1 MSAAAYTAY
10 TNARII
16 DPASDMDATG
26 TLVVKGGRIMAV
38 GADGEIPQGAKVID
52 CTGLVLAPGLV
63 DMRAFA
69 ADAAA
74 AARGGITTVTLMPDR
89 EPPVDNQAMVEYVAR
104 KAAES
109 GQIRA
114 RVMGALTRGLAGTEM
129 AELGLMRGAG
139 AVGFTDAR
147 KSGAD
152 TGVMRRLMEYATA
165 LDGLVVQF
173 PEDAAL
179 AADGVMNEGETA
191 TRLGLAGISVAA
203 ETIIIE
209 RDLRLLEIT
218 GGRYHV
224 ALVTCAGSLDVIRR
238 ARDKG
243 LGVSCAVAPHHFALN
258 ETAVADYRS
267 FARVA
272 PPLRAEDDR
281 AAIVEG
287 IRDGTIDA
295 ICSDHDPRDAEA
307 KRLPFAQAAPGA
319 VGFECMLPLA
329 LELAHNHDIPLK
341 VLLRAMTSRPAE
353 ILGID
358 AGTLAVDA
366 PADFILIDPD
376 RPWRIDADELAS
388 ETRNT
393 PFDGRPVQGR
403 VMRTVLGGKTVFE
416 FAEKTEK

>member
-1 MSAAAYTAY
+1 MSVTAY
-10 TNARII
+10 TGARIV
-16 DPASDMDATG
+16 DPASG
-26 TLVVKGGRIMAV
+26 TDGNGVLVVRGGKILAV
-38 GADGEIPQGAKVID
+38 GADAEIPQGAKVVD
-52 CTGLVLAPGLV
+52 CMGLVLAPGLV

-69 ADAAA
+69 SDGAA

-89 EPPVDNQAMVEYVAR
+89 DPPVDNQAMVEYVAR
-104 KAAES
+104 KAAEG

-114 RVMGALTRGLAGTEM
+114 RVMGALTKGLAGSEM
-129 AELGLMRGAG
+129 AEMGLMRGAG

-147 KSGAD
+147 KSVAD

-165 LDGLVVQF
+165 LDGLIVQF
-173 PEDAAL
+173 PQDAAL
-179 AADGVMNEGETA
+179 AAGGAMNEGETA
-191 TRLGLAGISVAA
+191 TRLGLAGIPAAA

-218 GGRYHV
+218 GGRYHA
-224 ALVTCAGSLDVIRR
+224 ALVTCAGSLDAIRR
-238 ARDKG
+238 AKDKG
-243 LGVSCAVAPHHFALN
+243 LAVTCAIAPHHFALN

-267 FARVA
+267 FAKLA

-281 AAIVEG
+281 AAMVEG

-307 KRLPFAQAAPGA
+307 KRLPFAQAATGA
-319 VGFECMLPLA
+319 VGFETMLPLA
-329 LELAHNHDIPLK
+329 LELTHNHDIPLAT
-341 VLLRAMTSRPAE
+341 LLRAMTSRPAE

-358 AGTLAVDA
+358 AGSLAVGA
-366 PADFILIDPD
+366 PADFILIDTD
-376 RPWRIDADELAS
+376 RPWRIDAEALAS

-403 VMRTVLGGKTVFE
+403 VMRSVLAGKIVFE
-416 FAEKTEK
+416 LEKK